1 MNPVKPKMKKSFSP
15 SKKDIQAHGD
25 EIQRREDAREPS
37 DRDAEI
43 DQMAKDYGYGKKE
56 ESKIAF
62 RKDTIHGQAAR
73 KTAAETL
80 KHHKAKQQAKPGAA
94 PRAVAKEVKQF
105 SKDTYKQRESTI
117 LKDRMVEIL
126 ANKINEARGDAIQ
139 KLGIPLTH
147 ITGSDGPVVP
157 PRGHRVAK
165 RLADRAKE
173 RKARDKELASRPPT
187 PNYVRPTRRSMGD
200 NTYRGDSD

>member
-1 MNPVKPKMKKSFSP
+1 MRDIILSKLREMMKPVKPKKPFSP

-43 DQMAKDYGYGKKE
+43 DQMAKDYGYGKQE

-80 KHHKAKQQAKPGAA
+80 KHHKAKQQAKPGAT

-117 LKDRMVEIL
+117 LKDRMVEAL
-126 ANKINEARGDAIQ
+126 TQ
-139 KLGIPLTH
+139 KLTE
-147 ITGSDGPVVP
+147 S
-157 PRGHRVAK
+157 
-165 RLADRAKE
+165 
-173 RKARDKELASRPPT
+173 
-187 PNYVRPTRRSMGD
+187 SMEF
-200 NTYRGDSD
+200 TYGREVCI

>member
-1 MNPVKPKMKKSFSP
+1 MKPVKPKKPFSP

-80 KHHKAKQQAKPGAA
+80 KHHKAKQQAKPGAT

-105 SKDTYKQRESTI
+105 SKDNYKQRESTI
-117 LKDRMVEIL
+117 LKDRMVEAL
-126 ANKINEARGDAIQ
+126 TQ
-139 KLGIPLTH
+139 KLTESPMEFTYGRETPEQKAKNAARLKQLHAKKAKKPSRESNPEADGGEGTKP
-147 ITGSDGPVVP
+147 GSYFTNRHGG
-157 PRGHRVAK
+157 RT
-165 RLADRAKE
+165 E
-173 RKARDKELASRPPT
+173 
-187 PNYVRPTRRSMGD
+187 N
-200 NTYRGDSD
+200 